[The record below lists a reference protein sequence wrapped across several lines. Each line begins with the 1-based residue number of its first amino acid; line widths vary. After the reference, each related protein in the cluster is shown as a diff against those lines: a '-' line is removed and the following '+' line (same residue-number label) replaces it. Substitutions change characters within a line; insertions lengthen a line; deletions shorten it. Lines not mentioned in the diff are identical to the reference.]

1 MPSNK
6 RPESPN
12 AETKEAKKVKLESD
26 STPLLSLPQSTAATP
41 QSSTIV
47 TPSPAPTTEKKSKSA
62 SSKGKQQN
70 AATSANA
77 PGNKAPGS
85 TAKEDDQLTDAVA
98 AAGVNIE
105 AEEKAL
111 VSGLSASK
119 RQIEPN
125 NFLKT
130 HQLAWFV
137 KKSMDDMGLD
147 MEIDNDVLST
157 MSSACE
163 TYMASIITDSLVLSR
178 HRRKPVVTKTKPATS
193 AATRSDVSRAL
204 RDIATRQKEK
214 EEKRLKRRILL
225 GLDTEEKEKTDATTD
240 EHRATNAT
248 AAMMMS
254 GSKQK
259 KYSWML
265 SGSAPGGGGRA
276 NSIQARGDTGIR
288 YREARQ
294 EPGIVPRD
302 LLAAIE
308 NRRVGV
314 TNTLVK
320 GYSKLRD

>member
-47 TPSPAPTTEKKSKSA
+47 TPSPAPTTEKKSKST
-62 SSKGKQQN
+62 SSKGRQQN
-70 AATSANA
+70 AASSANA
-77 PGNKAPGS
+77 PGNKAPAS

-137 KKSMDDMGLD
+137 KKSMNDMGLD
-147 MEIDNDVLST
+147 MEIDND
-157 MSSACE
+157 
-163 TYMASIITDSLVLSR
+163 
-178 HRRKPVVTKTKPATS
+178 KKTC
-193 AATRSDVSRAL
+193 R
-204 RDIATRQKEK
+204 
-214 EEKRLKRRILL
+214 
-225 GLDTEEKEKTDATTD
+225 
-240 EHRATNAT
+240 N
-248 AAMMMS
+248 
-254 GSKQK
+254 
-259 KYSWML
+259 
-265 SGSAPGGGGRA
+265 
-276 NSIQARGDTGIR
+276 
-288 YREARQ
+288 
-294 EPGIVPRD
+294 
-302 LLAAIE
+302 
-308 NRRVGV
+308 
-314 TNTLVK
+314 
-320 GYSKLRD
+320 